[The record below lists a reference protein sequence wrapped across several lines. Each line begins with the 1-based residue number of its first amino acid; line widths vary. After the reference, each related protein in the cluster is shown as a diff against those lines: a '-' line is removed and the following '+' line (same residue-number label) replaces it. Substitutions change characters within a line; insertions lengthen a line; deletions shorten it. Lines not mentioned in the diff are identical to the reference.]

1 MNKKIHYSGL
11 GIELGQMHR
20 GLTAS
25 PEKAK
30 EYFNILENAGLEIQ
44 DCGSLGQSQF
54 QPKVKFFN
62 ESDLKKIKW
71 DYYFE
76 AFEKTKSLLEGHDKN
91 ILLNW
96 GGDHSVA
103 MSTVGAFV
111 STYIDGYVI
120 WIDAH
125 ADLNLPSYS
134 LTGNLH
140 GMPMAILLNLNNI
153 SNYHFK
159 WLNKFLN
166 PEKLIYVGLRDLDP
180 FEEESIE
187 KLNIKAF
194 TRRRVRKWGIENV
207 LNEIIHTIKDHPV
220 HISFDIDSV
229 DPRIAPST
237 GVPVNDGLSAEDLH
251 SIGTRLSQCNL
262 KSIDMVELNP
272 SLGTSLQVD
281 QTFITAMHF
290 LKTLLTYPGGF
301 NESMGERTKTDDSF
315 KMEWTI

>member
-1 MNKKIHYSGL
+1 MKKKINYSGL

-20 GLTAS
+20 GLTSS

-30 EYFNILENAGLEIQ
+30 EYFSILENAGLEIH
-44 DCGSLGQSQF
+44 DRGSLV
-54 QPKVKFFN
+54 QPQLHSKVKFFN
-62 ESDLKKIKW
+62 ESDLKKINW

-76 AFEKTKSLLEGHDKN
+76 AFEKTKNLLGEN
-91 ILLNW
+91 VLLNW

-111 STYIDGYVI
+111 STFPDGYVL

-159 WLNKFLN
+159 WLETFLN
-166 PEKLIYVGLRDLDP
+166 PEKLIYIGLRDLDP
-180 FEEESIE
+180 FEEETIE
-187 KLNIKAF
+187 RLNIKAF

-207 LNEIIHTIKDHPV
+207 LNEIIHTVKDSPI

-237 GVPVNDGLSAEDLH
+237 GVPVNDGLSAQDLQAM
-251 SIGTRLSQCNL
+251 GARFSQCNL

-272 SLGTSLQVD
+272 SLGSSLQVD
-281 QTFITAMHF
+281 QTYITAMHF
-290 LKTLLTYPGGF
+290 LKTLLAYPGGF
-301 NESMGERTKTDDSF
+301 NESMGERIKTDDSV